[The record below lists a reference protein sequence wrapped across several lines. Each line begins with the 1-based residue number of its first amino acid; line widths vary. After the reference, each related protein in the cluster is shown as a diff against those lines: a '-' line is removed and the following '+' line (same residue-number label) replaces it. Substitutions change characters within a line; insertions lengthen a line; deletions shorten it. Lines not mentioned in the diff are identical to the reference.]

1 MTGNFQSIANDY
13 TSKGSTD
20 KAITLQESSRVNQDN
35 FNIKRKNVS
44 TIEVDQ
50 LKLDTYLIS
59 QNLNHDIKKLFK
71 LQQSERTHNE
81 ETEKSTARKV
91 KFEEN

>member
-1 MTGNFQSIANDY
+1 MTGNFQSIANDF

-20 KAITLQESSRVNQDN
+20 KAITLPESSRVIQDN

-59 QNLNHDIKKLFK
+59 QNLNNDIKKLFK
-71 LQQSERTHNE
+71 I
-81 ETEKSTARKV
+81 
-91 KFEEN
+91 